1 MLLLLCC
8 AFSSQAQTAA
18 TPASNA
24 TPASPASN
32 ATPAAPAAPA
42 SNAMPAAAPQ
52 GQKEAPAP
60 RADASVNVKGKKNSI
75 NYGRPAMKGRDLLAQ
90 APVGTVW
97 RVGMNQATEI
107 TTEADLMIGG
117 KELKAGK
124 YSLWVRR
131 VGDDAWTLAFH
142 PKTGMWGAP
151 AIKEGYVAELP
162 LKLEKAS
169 DSAELLDI
177 DLTDENGEG
186 EVKIHWGTTLMS
198 GKFGVK

>member
-1 MLLLLCC
+1 MKTRKLLPLLLLLCC
-8 AFSSQAQTAA
+8 ACSSQAQNANAPAQNADAPAQNTAA
-18 TPASNA
+18 PKA
-24 TPASPASN
+24 
-32 ATPAAPAAPA
+32 
-42 SNAMPAAAPQ
+42 
-52 GQKEAPAP
+52 QKEAPAP
-60 RADASVNVKGKKNSI
+60 RADATVTVKGKKISI

-107 TTEADLMIGG
+107 TTEADLMVGD

-131 VGDDAWTLAFH
+131 TGDDAWTLAFH
-142 PKTGMWGAP
+142 PKTGVWGAP
-151 AIKEGYVAELP
+151 ALKEGYVAELP
-162 LKLEKAS
+162 LKLSKAS

-177 DLTDENGEG
+177 DLTDEDGEG

-198 GKFGVK
+198 GRFGVK

>member
-1 MLLLLCC
+1 MKKHTLLPLLLLLCC
-8 AFSSQAQTAA
+8 ACSSQAQHPAA

-24 TPASPASN
+24 APATDASN
-32 ATPAAPAAPA
+32 SAAPKA
-42 SNAMPAAAPQ
+42 
-52 GQKEAPAP
+52 QKEAAAP
-60 RADASVNVKGKKNSI
+60 RADAAVTVKGKKISI
-75 NYGRPAMKGRDLLAQ
+75 NYGRPNLKGRDLLAQ

-97 RVGMNQATEI
+97 RAGMNQATEI
-107 TTEADLMIGG
+107 TTEADLVVGG

-131 VGDDAWTLAFH
+131 TGEDTWTLAFH
-142 PKTGMWGAP
+142 PKTGVWGAP
-151 AIKEGYVAELP
+151 ALKEGYVAELP

-177 DLTDENGEG
+177 DLTDEDGEG

-198 GKFGVK
+198 GRFGVK

>member
-1 MLLLLCC
+1 MKTRTFLPLLLLLSC
-8 AFSSQAQTAA
+8 ACASQAQNSAA
-18 TPASNA
+18 TPA
-24 TPASPASN
+24 TSPASGA
-32 ATPAAPAAPA
+32 ATPQAQKAAP
-42 SNAMPAAAPQ
+42 
-52 GQKEAPAP
+52 E
-60 RADASVNVKGKKNSI
+60 RADAAATVKGKKISI

-107 TTEADLMIGG
+107 TTEADLSVGG

-131 VGDDAWTLAFH
+131 TGEDAWTLAFH
-142 PKTGMWGAP
+142 PKTGVWGAP
-151 AIKEGYVAELP
+151 ALKEGYVAELP
-162 LKLEKAS
+162 LKLEKAT
-169 DSAELLDI
+169 DSAEMLTI
-177 DLTDENGEG
+177 DLSDANGDG

>member
-1 MLLLLCC
+1 MKTRKLLPLLLLLCC
-8 AFSSQAQTAA
+8 ACSSQAQNANAPAQNADAPAQNTAA
-18 TPASNA
+18 PKA
-24 TPASPASN
+24 
-32 ATPAAPAAPA
+32 
-42 SNAMPAAAPQ
+42 
-52 GQKEAPAP
+52 QKEAPAP
-60 RADASVNVKGKKNSI
+60 RADATVTVKGKKISI

-107 TTEADLMIGG
+107 TTEADLMVGD

-131 VGDDAWTLAFH
+131 AGDDAWTLAFH
-142 PKTGMWGAP
+142 PKTGVWGAP
-151 AIKEGYVAELP
+151 ALKEGYVAELP
-162 LKLEKAS
+162 LKLSKAS

-177 DLTDENGEG
+177 DLTDEDGEG

-198 GKFGVK
+198 GRFGVK